1 DRAREPRRAHPRPRR
16 RRQDGAR
23 VEPCPPRGRGAHPR
37 HRRHV
42 PRARARR
49 GRRLPPAR
57 AHRRAPAPRARRVRP
72 PARARRGAHRRGSRD
87 ARRVRGRRGGAQ
99 AGGAGQALGG
109 DPRRGGGARREDPR
123 AHVARQQP
131 AGRVRV
137 PDGEEMTLTLALAR
151 LAWKR
156 LWRGKMVW
164 ISGLLVLVPLSI
176 AAIAPRDRSPERRF
190 ELIVELT
197 LRSLVLLV
205 PVLHLAPVVGE
216 ESERKTSTYLWSRP
230 VPRPTL
236 LWGNLLVILP
246 LAAVAAAATLAA
258 AFALIG
264 GEVEWLAR
272 AQAGAAAGVAGA
284 SAFALGVGALFP
296 RHPLVVTL

>member
-1 DRAREPRRAHPRPRR
+1 
-16 RRQDGAR
+16 
-23 VEPCPPRGRGAHPR
+23 
-37 HRRHV
+37 
-42 PRARARR
+42 
-49 GRRLPPAR
+49 
-57 AHRRAPAPRARRVRP
+57 
-72 PARARRGAHRRGSRD
+72 
-87 ARRVRGRRGGAQ
+87 
-99 AGGAGQALGG
+99 
-109 DPRRGGGARREDPR
+109 
-123 AHVARQQP
+123 
-131 AGRVRV
+131 
-137 PDGEEMTLTLALAR
+137 MTLTLALAR

-216 ESERKTSTYLWSRP
+216 ESERKTYTYLWSRP

-296 RHPLVVTL
+296 RHPLVVTLAWVFLGEQILPEIPSVQNLSIVRHATTIAGHGGDDPAGAALAVAILSAIWLAVAVWRIKRMEFGSAEG